1 MKTYLLNPKIM
12 RNFYARTMLYA
23 CLFTTIPS
31 FVDLAS
37 ANDVVQEN
45 FQQRMI
51 KGVVLDEAGI
61 PIIGANIVQRG
72 TSNGTITDFE
82 GNFELNIQGV
92 EELQISYIGYLS
104 QTVKV
109 KGKDNVRIILKEDS
123 KTLEE
128 VVVVGFGTAKK
139 QDLTSAI
146 TSVKGESLN
155 KYKAGNVT
163 NALQGQVAGV
173 SVTTSSGVPGSEPKV
188 VIRGISTFSD
198 NSPLYVVNGVP
209 MGTSIN
215 YLNPSDIESMEV
227 LKDAS
232 ASAIYGT
239 RASNGVILVT
249 TKKGKEGKVRFN
261 LDSSFGLQTIQNPG
275 MADAYEYA
283 KVMNQIAINDGKEDL
298 PFADM
303 SGIAANTNWWNE
315 VMNTV
320 APMQKYDLSFSG
332 GNDKIVYA
340 SSIGYFNQKSQLDK
354 GYWEKLSARFDMDY
368 KFNKYISFGQEIN
381 LNYINKEAT
390 PDVISNM
397 LKMDPTTPVM
407 IPEEDRINDG
417 VTDRTDPLS
426 WYHRSIHNQ
435 AWNPVGAVARANSKE
450 HKYKFI
456 SNSNLI
462 VKPIKGLELRSQL
475 GFNFEFQEKDSFSPI
490 YFIDNLERNQKSSI
504 SRDHN
509 NTLNWA
515 WNNTITYNTSINKN
529 NITLMAGSTMEEYN
543 YRSLY
548 AKREDVPGSAESLQQ
563 IDAAT
568 GNMDMN
574 GNLVSSSLMSYFA
587 RINYNFANKYYL
599 TATGRYDGS
608 SKFTKNNRWAF
619 FPSVSAAW
627 RVSEEAF
634 MKSQN
639 VISNLKLRIGWGQI
653 GNQNIDNGAYLNLLT
668 PTYYPIGADQTLNL
682 AYLPSSVSNPDVKW
696 ETVEDLNFGLDF
708 GFFDNKLSVT
718 AEYYVRTTHDMLMQA
733 KNPIYAGYPT
743 TDGKIWSNVGSI
755 RVNGWEV
762 SADYRDN
769 INDIQ
774 YNIGFTASGAKNK
787 ALVLANGEALYDG
800 KKDGVNFITKT
811 VEGGAISEY
820 YGYICEGIF
829 QSQSEIDNY
838 TFEGKL
844 IQDKAVP
851 GDFKFKDL
859 NNDGVINDDDKT
871 NIGNPYP
878 KVNLGLNGGFNYRNF
893 DVSVSFYSSLGGKN
907 FNYSKYITDTGFNS
921 FNVASGTFDNSW
933 REDNTNAT
941 QPRLSSVDMNGNYSK
956 ASTYYVEN
964 SSFLR
969 CKDLQI
975 GYTFSNLHRVGI
987 NQLRIYASVQNLFV
1001 ITGYSGQDPEVGGG
1015 TLSYGI
1021 DTGLYPIPRT
1031 YLLGLNVSF

>member
-1 MKTYLLNPKIM
+1 MKNS
-12 RNFYARTMLYA
+12 YAKAMLYA
-23 CLFTTIPS
+23 CLLTGTPLFAAPA
-31 FVDLAS
+31 F
-37 ANDVVQEN
+37 ANDLVQEN
-45 FQQRMI
+45 FQQRTL

-61 PIIGANIVQRG
+61 PIIGANVVQKG
-72 TSNGTITDFE
+72 TTNGTITDFD
-82 GNFELNIQGV
+82 GNFELSLEGV

-104 QTVKV
+104 QNVNV
-109 KGKDNVRIILKEDS
+109 KGKNNVKIVLKEDL

-128 VVVVGFGTAKK
+128 VVVVGFGTTKK

-146 TSVKGESLN
+146 SSVKGDNLN
-155 KYKAGNVT
+155 KYKSGNVT

-173 SVTTSSGVPGSEPKV
+173 SVTTSSGVPGAEPKV

-261 LDSSFGLQTIQNPG
+261 FDSSVGLQTIENPG

-283 KVMNQIAINDGKEDL
+283 KVMNQIANNDGKEDL

-303 SGIAANTNWWNE
+303 SEIKANTNWWDE

-354 GYWEKLSARFDMDY
+354 GFWEKISARFDMDY
-368 KFNKYISFGQEIN
+368 KFNKYISFGQELN
-381 LNYINKEAT
+381 LNYINKEPT
-390 PDVISNM
+390 PDVVPNM
-397 LKMDPTTPVM
+397 LRMDPATPVL
-407 IPEEDRINDG
+407 IPEDERINDG
-417 VTDRTDPLS
+417 VNDRTDPLS

-450 HKYKFI
+450 HRYKFI
-456 SNSNLI
+456 SNSNLV
-462 VKPIKGLELRSQL
+462 VKPLKGLEFRSQL
-475 GFNFEFQEKDSFSPI
+475 GLTFDFYEKDSFSPI
-490 YFIDNLERNQKSSI
+490 FYIDNLERNQKSSVA
-504 SRDHN
+504 RNHN
-509 NTLNWA
+509 NTFNWV
-515 WNNTITYNTSINKN
+515 WNNTLTYKTTLDKHD
-529 NITLMAGSTMEEYN
+529 ITLMAGSTMEEYN
-543 YRSLY
+543 YRNLY
-548 AKREDVPGSAESLQQ
+548 AKREDLPGSMSSMQQ

-568 GNMDMN
+568 GNMSMN
-574 GNLVSSSLMSYFA
+574 GNLVSSSLMSYFG
-587 RINYNFANKYYL
+587 RINYNYANKYYL
-599 TATGRYDGS
+599 TATARYDGS
-608 SKFTKNNRWAF
+608 SKFIKNNRWAL

-627 RVSEEAF
+627 RVTEEEF
-634 MKSQN
+634 MKSQD
-639 VISNLKLRIGWGQI
+639 IFSNLKVRVGWGEI
-653 GNQNIDNGAYLNLLT
+653 GNQNIDNGAYLNLLASS
-668 PTYYPIGADQTLNL
+668 YYPIGAGQDLNIV
-682 AYLPSSVSNPDVKW
+682 YLPSTVSNPDVKW
-696 ETVEDLNFGLDF
+696 ETVEDLNFGVDL
-708 GFFDNKLSVT
+708 GFFDNKLSLT
-718 AEYYVRTTHDMLMQA
+718 AEYYIRTTHDMLMQA

-743 TDGKIWSNVGSI
+743 SDGRIWSNVGSI

-762 SADYRDN
+762 SADYRDSY
-769 INDIQ
+769 NDLQ
-774 YNIGFTASGAKNK
+774 YNVGITASGAKNK
-787 ALVLANGEALYDG
+787 ALKLANGEALYDG
-800 KKDGVNFITKT
+800 KRDGVNFITKT
-811 VEGGAISEY
+811 VEGGPISEY

-829 QSQSEIDNY
+829 KNQSEIDNY
-838 TFEGKL
+838 THEGKL
-844 IQDKAVP
+844 IQSKAVP
-851 GDFKFKDL
+851 GDLKFKDL
-859 NNDGVINDDDKT
+859 NNDGIIDDKDKT

-878 KVNLGLNGGFNYRNF
+878 KVNIGINGSFSYKNF
-893 DVSVSFYSSLGGKN
+893 DLSVSLYSSLGGKN

-921 FNVASGTFDNSW
+921 SNVAKGTYENSW
-933 REDNTNAT
+933 REDNVNAS

-975 GYTFSNLHRVGI
+975 GYTFTGLHKAGI
-987 NQLRIYASVQNLFV
+987 NQLRVYASVQNLFV
-1001 ITGYSGQDPEVGGG
+1001 ITGYTGQDPEVGGG

-1021 DTGLYPIPRT
+1021 DSGLYPVPRT
-1031 YLLGLNVSF
+1031 YLFGLNIAF